1 MAVNIRRRA
10 QAERVLADCQTADTV
25 GDMVRISADAVS
37 GIYQVTKIDI
47 VSSPTELPLGM
58 VIAKLTATRCVVQVG
73 GEIVGIY
80 TGLTPGRQ
88 LFIDAAGKLSH
99 VVPTHPGS
107 GVKSVHPAAQALSA
121 DALFLRIQQPSII
134 RA

>member
-1 MAVNIRRRA
+1 MAVNIRKRA
-10 QAERVLADCQTADTV
+10 QAERVVADCLISDSV
-25 GDMVRISADAVS
+25 GDMVRISSDAIGGV
-37 GIYQVTKIDI
+37 YQVTKINI
-47 VSSPTELPLGM
+47 VSFPTELPLGM

-73 GEIVGIY
+73 GEVVGIY

-88 LFIDAAGKLSH
+88 LFIDEVGKLSH

>member
-1 MAVNIRRRA
+1 MAVNIRKRA
-10 QAERVLADCQTADTV
+10 QAERIVADCQLADAV
-25 GDMVRISADAVS
+25 GDMVHISADAVG
-37 GIYQVTKIDI
+37 GIYQVTKINI
-47 VSSPTELPLGM
+47 VSTPTELPLGM

-80 TGLTPGRQ
+80 TGLTPGKQ
-88 LFIDAAGKLSH
+88 LFIDNTGKLSH
-99 VVPTHPGS
+99 VVPTHPAT